1 MFLKKFMGQYRHTV
15 DPKGRVTIPARYRE
29 LIGESAII
37 TQDFDRNLV
46 VYPEPIFAAMADQV
60 SANTSITDPN
70 ARDLKRL
77 LFSNADL
84 VTPDGNGRI
93 LIPSFLREKNDLGS
107 EVVLS
112 GVGDYFEIWSS
123 EEWDQRESL
132 QDAAA
137 NVDRFAGQPISTSQ
151 RMSPSSGESR
161 LPHEPVLYHEIIH
174 ALHPQ
179 RGKKYVDATLG
190 AGGHAW
196 GILEG
201 SSPDGM
207 LLGLDLDPQAL
218 ALAGERLAGL
228 ANEPS
233 W

>member
-123 EEWDQRESL
+123 EEWDRRESL

-137 NVDRFAGQPISTSQ
+137 NVDRFAGQPISTS
-151 RMSPSSGESR
+151 RE
-161 LPHEPVLYHEIIH
+161 
-174 ALHPQ
+174 
-179 RGKKYVDATLG
+179 
-190 AGGHAW
+190 
-196 GILEG
+196 
-201 SSPDGM
+201 
-207 LLGLDLDPQAL
+207 
-218 ALAGERLAGL
+218 
-228 ANEPS
+228 
-233 W
+233 